1 MVLPDD
7 GKVIGLDISQEFTNI
22 ALPFWKQAGQQHKI
36 DLRLQPANDSLD
48 QLIANNESATFD
60 FIFID
65 ADKVNYLGYY
75 QKSLQLIRKG
85 GIIAVDNTLWG
96 GRVADESINDPSTQA
111 IKNVNKVILEDD
123 RVEMSMLAIGDGV
136 TLVRKK

>member
-7 GKVIGLDISQEFTNI
+7 GKVIGLDISREFTDI
-22 ALPFWKQAGQQHKI
+22 AIPFWKQAGLDHKI

-48 QLIANNESATFD
+48 QLIANNESGTFD

-65 ADKVNYLGYY
+65 ADKTNYLNYY
-75 QKSLQLIRKG
+75 QKSLQLIRQG

-96 GRVADESINDPSTQA
+96 GRVADPSINDASTQA
-111 IKNVNKVILEDD
+111 IRNLNKAILEDD
-123 RVEMSMLAIGDGV
+123 RVEMSMLTVGDGV